1 MTYLSDML
9 VIQKWTFNPFQE
21 NTYGIHNGEGDAV
34 IVDPGMMHT
43 HECAEVAGWLEKKGE
58 KSKAIWLTHGHIDHV
73 LGGAFLF
80 DHFQLIPRIHEADLV
95 TWQSSLLASQAYGIP
110 YEEGPKPTTDLHEG
124 QILKIG
130 NDELKVLFL
139 PGHAP
144 GHVAFYSEESD
155 WIVAG
160 DVLFQQSVGRTD
172 LPGGN
177 EDTLRESIEKMYASL
192 SEQTTVY
199 SGHGGETS
207 IGAEKRSNPFVN
219 AEGSGLFQRK

>member
-1 MTYLSDML
+1 MNYLAVML

-34 IVDPGMMHT
+34 IVDPGMMHS
-43 HECAEVAGWLEKKGE
+43 HECEKVAEWLEKKGE

-80 DHFQLIPRIHEADLV
+80 DRYQLIPRIHPEDLV
-95 TWQSSLLASQAYGIP
+95 TWKSSLLASQAYGIP
-110 YEEGPKPTTDLHEG
+110 YEEGPEPKTDLFEG
-124 QILKIG
+124 QLLSIG
-130 NDELKVLFL
+130 SDKLEVLFL

-144 GHVAFYSEESD
+144 GHVAFYSADSN

-172 LPGGN
+172 LPGGS
-177 EDTLRESIEKMYASL
+177 EEVLRESIEKMYARL
-192 SEQTTVY
+192 PEETTVFA
-199 SGHGGETS
+199 GHGGETT
-207 IGAEKRSNPFVN
+207 IGEEMRSNPFVN
-219 AEGSGLFQRK
+219 QQGSGLFQRK